1 MNVVPCETLDG
12 RVSYLHLPEVLD
24 TNHLK
29 GGEGGGP
36 GRLRGSSSALLHM
49 GAGNGTVTL

>member
-12 RVSYLHLPEVLD
+12 VSYLHLPEVLD